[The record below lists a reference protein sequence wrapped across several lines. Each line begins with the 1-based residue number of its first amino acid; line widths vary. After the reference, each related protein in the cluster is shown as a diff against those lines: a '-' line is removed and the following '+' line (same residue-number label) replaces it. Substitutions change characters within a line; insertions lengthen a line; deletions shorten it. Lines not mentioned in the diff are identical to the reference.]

1 MNHRELFEKYDELV
15 NKWECEMG
23 PISSVSQMMDCDTYR
38 ELRALGPEI
47 VPFIIS
53 DFYHD
58 DFHHLT
64 QLIVEFSGEDDIVPE
79 QDWGK
84 INRIAN
90 WYVWWGRNKGL
101 LNLTREETIAYNVG
115 TDAGKAL
122 IKDALDYRYEY
133 KTEIGR
139 FMADILLR
147 KRSRNDM
154 DENFNSDTKI

>member
-1 MNHRELFEKYDELV
+1 
-15 NKWECEMG
+15 MG

-79 QDWGK
+79 RDWGK

-101 LNLTREETIAYNVG
+101 LNLTYEETIAYNVG

-122 IKDALDYRYEY
+122 IEDAILGPIKYIVENGEDEEMITMYTAVSRKSDKDIREQIESY
-133 KTEIGR
+133 KQSLQDKTT
-139 FMADILLR
+139 
-147 KRSRNDM
+147 ND
-154 DENFNSDTKI
+154 E